1 MMTEYSELMS
11 SSIKLLLTISL
22 FPIALSAQDCKAKII
37 IQIDVENAKLFVND
51 NFVSEGNNFEFELER
66 GTYKISIVEDYKK
79 WNAGRIED
87 TLTVIDCNDLTF
99 NYFLNNKLL
108 LDSDPQNVYVR
119 ESDSLIGFTPM
130 LLENNIQTIQL
141 QKPGYKD
148 KVISQQDIAAGVK
161 PELQFIGQ
169 VKDESFYES
178 TLFKLLVGT
187 AIALGATTAYYKLEA
202 DKNFDEYQDTGDPAA
217 LDQTD
222 KYDTISA
229 ATFVALQIDFGLILY
244 LFLTD

>member
-1 MMTEYSELMS
+1 MMTECSERMN
-11 SSIKLLLTISL
+11 SSIKILLIASL
-22 FPIALSAQDCKAKII
+22 CPIAISAQDCTAKIFI
-37 IQIDVENAKLFVND
+37 HTDVENAKLFVDD
-51 NFVSEGNNFEFELER
+51 NFESEGNNFEIKLEQ
-66 GTYKISIVEDYKK
+66 GTYKITIVEDYKK

-87 TLTVIDCNDLTF
+87 TLRIIDCSDLTF
-99 NYFLNNKLL
+99 NYVLNNKLL
-108 LDSDPQNVYVR
+108 LNSDPQNVYVR

-130 LLENNIQTIQL
+130 LLENNIQTILL
-141 QKPGYKD
+141 QKSGYED
-148 KVISQQDIAAGVK
+148 KIISQQEIAAGVK

-169 VKDESFYES
+169 VKDENFYES

>member
-1 MMTEYSELMS
+1 MS

-37 IQIDVENAKLFVND
+37 IQTDVENAKLFVND
-51 NFVSEGNNFEFELER
+51 NFESEGNNFEFELER

-141 QKPGYKD
+141 QKPGYED

-161 PELQFIGQ
+161 PELQFIGR

-202 DKNFDEYQDTGDPAA
+202 DKNFDEYQITGDQA
-217 LDQTD
+217 LLEQTD
-222 KYDTISA
+222 KYDLISGI
-229 ATFVALQIDFGLILY
+229 TFVALQIDFGLILY

>member
-1 MMTEYSELMS
+1 MS

-37 IQIDVENAKLFVND
+37 IQTDVENAKLFVND
-51 NFVSEGNNFEFELER
+51 NFESEGNNFEFELER

-87 TLTVIDCNDLTF
+87 TLTVIDCADLNF
-99 NYFLNNKLL
+99 NYVFNNKLL

-130 LLENNIQTIQL
+130 LLENNIQTILL
-141 QKPGYKD
+141 QKSGYED
-148 KVISQQDIAAGVK
+148 KIISQQEIAAGVK

-169 VKDESFYES
+169 VKDENFYES